1 MMKLNDSK
9 INDEVGWF
17 YTKWWSSM
25 ILHWM
30 MKLND
35 SKLDDEVKW
44 F

>member
-25 ILHWM
+25 
-30 MKLND
+30 
-35 SKLDDEVKW
+35 
-44 F
+44 

>member
-1 MMKLNDSK
+1 
-9 INDEVGWF
+9 
-17 YTKWWSSM
+17 
-25 ILHWM
+25 M